1 MIHDAN
7 GPGMDDNLL
16 NTHTSEYQEPTN
28 QLLLCEVDEEASLA
42 MHQVSDSFLPPCT
55 VRFHNN
61 YNSSFH

>member
-1 MIHDAN
+1 
-7 GPGMDDNLL
+7 MDDNLL